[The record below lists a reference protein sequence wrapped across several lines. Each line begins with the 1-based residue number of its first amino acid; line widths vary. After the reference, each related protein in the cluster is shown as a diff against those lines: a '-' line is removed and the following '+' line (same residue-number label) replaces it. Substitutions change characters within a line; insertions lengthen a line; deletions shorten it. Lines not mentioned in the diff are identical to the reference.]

1 MSTLVIVE
9 SPTKVSTIKG
19 FLGKGYKVVASKG
32 HIRDLPKSKFAVD
45 IENGFEP
52 QYINIRG
59 KGDLIKE
66 LRKEAKKADKV
77 LLATDPDREGEAISW
92 HLSIALGLDKDK
104 VKRISF
110 NEITKST
117 LKEAINHPRDIDEN
131 LVNAQQARRILD
143 RIVGY
148 KLSPFLWKKVRNGL
162 SAGRVQ
168 SVATRI
174 IVEREKEINS
184 FIPKEFWNINA
195 TLKTENGETLTAK
208 YYGTKDKKLEINNGE
223 DAKNI
228 VSQCEG
234 GTFTVFDVKKSIT
247 HRKPQAPYTTSTM
260 QQDAN
265 RRFGFRAQRTMMVA
279 QELYEGINLGDRSSH
294 GLITYMRTDSLRISD
309 EARENAKNF
318 IVSTYGANY
327 YPKTPNVYKMKK
339 SSQDAHEAIRPTDVT
354 LKPDSIKSKLTPDQ
368 YKIYKMIW
376 QRFVAS
382 QMKAADFD
390 TIQYKF
396 DCKGN
401 VFANGGYVIKF
412 PGYLT
417 IYGAEK
423 DVEETENNDM
433 TAGKLPPLTVGNT
446 LTATQITAEQKFTEP
461 PLRYTDGTLTKVL
474 AEMGVGRPST
484 FVPTITTIIS
494 RGYVERTGKFLKPTN
509 IGEITVELMMN
520 AFSHVID
527 YSYTAQMEE
536 SLEDICAGEADYKAV
551 LQSFYDDFIT
561 QLQDAEKTL
570 GTERIMIPDVQTN
583 IICEKCGAVMV
594 EKSGRFGKFAACP
607 NYPECKNTKKLTKS
621 GEVEKA
627 PEVTDKKCPNC
638 GSNMLLKTGAFG
650 QFYACPKYPECKTT
664 FACVKELGVNCP
676 DCGKKIIIKQGK
688 SRRTFYSCEDFPKCT
703 FSVWDIPTNRK
714 CPECG
719 GIVLKKKS
727 KDDYYC
733 YNKCGWKET
742 TETVLKKTNSKA

>member
-1 MSTLVIVE
+1 MSILVIVV
-9 SPTKVSTIKG
+9 SPTKVSTIKS

-32 HIRDLPKSKFAVD
+32 HIRDLPKSKFGVD

-66 LRKEAKKADKV
+66 LKKEAKKADKV

-92 HLSIALGLDKDK
+92 HLSAALGLDSDK

-148 KLSPFLWKKVRNGL
+148 KLSPFLWKKIKNGL

-174 IVEREKEINS
+174 IVEREKEIRD
-184 FIPKEFWNINA
+184 FIPKEYWNISA
-195 TLKTENGETLTAK
+195 TLKNQNGEPLTAK
-208 YYGTKDKKLEINNGE
+208 YYGDKDKKREINNGE
-223 DAKNI
+223 DAKRI
-228 VSQCEG
+228 VEQCENG
-234 GTFTVFDVKKSIT
+234 IFNVCEVKKSVT
-247 HRKPQAPYTTSTM
+247 YRKPQAPYTTSTM

-279 QELYEGINLGDRSSH
+279 QELYEGINLGERSSH

-309 EARENAKNF
+309 EARENAKNY
-318 IVSTYGANY
+318 IISTYGESY
-327 YPKTPNVYKMKK
+327 YPSTPNIYKVKK

-354 LKPDSIKSKLTPDQ
+354 LHPDSIKSKLSPDQ

-396 DCKGN
+396 ECNGN
-401 VFANGGYVIKF
+401 IFSSGGYVIKF

-423 DVEETENNDM
+423 DVEEADNGDM
-433 TAGKLPPLTVGNT
+433 TNGKLPSLSEKDVLN
-446 LTATQITAEQKFTEP
+446 ATKISSEQKFTEP

-509 IGEITVELMMN
+509 IGEITVDLMMK
-520 AFSHVID
+520 AFSNVID
-527 YSYTAQMEE
+527 YNYTAQMEE
-536 SLEDICAGEADYKAV
+536 SLEDICSGNADYKKV
-551 LQSFYDDFIT
+551 LQEFYDDFIS
-561 QLQDAEKTL
+561 QLHGAEKTL
-570 GTERIMIPDVQTN
+570 GTERIDIPTVATD
-583 IICEKCGAVMV
+583 IICEKCGATMI

-607 NYPECKNTKKLTKS
+607 NYPACKNTKKLTKA
-621 GEVEKA
+621 GEKEKL
-627 PEVTDKKCPNC
+627 PEVSDKKCPKC
-638 GSNMLLKTGAFG
+638 GSDMILRNGSYGA
-650 QFYACPKYPECKTT
+650 FYACSKYPECKSTI
-664 FACVKELGVNCP
+664 ACFKEAGVDCP
-676 DCGKKIIIKQGK
+676 LCGKKIIIKTGK
-688 SRRTFYSCEDFPKCT
+688 SKRTFYSCENYPNCT
-703 FSVWDIPTNRK
+703 FSSWDVPTNRK
-714 CPECG
+714 CPSCG
-719 GIVLKKKS
+719 SIILKKKS
-727 KDDYYC
+727 KELYYC
-733 YNKCGWKET
+733 SKQCGWKE
-742 TETVLKKTNSKA
+742 

>member
-9 SPTKVSTIKG
+9 SPTKVSTIKS

-32 HIRDLPKSKFAVD
+32 HIRDLPKSKFGVD

-66 LRKEAKKADKV
+66 LKKEAKKADKV

-92 HLSIALGLDKDK
+92 HLSIALGLEPEK

-148 KLSPFLWKKVRNGL
+148 KLSPFLWKKIKNGL

-174 IVEREKEINS
+174 IVEREKEIRDFES
-184 FIPKEFWNINA
+184 KEYWNINA
-195 TLKTENGETLTAK
+195 FLKNSSGEVLSAK
-208 YYGTKDKKLEINNGE
+208 YYGSKSKKLDVTNGD
-223 DAKNI
+223 DAKKI
-228 VSQCEG
+228 VDQCTDG
-234 GTFTVFDVKKSIT
+234 IFTVFDVKNSIT

-279 QELYEGINLGDRSSH
+279 QELYEGINLGDRASH

-309 EARENAKNF
+309 EARDNAKKF
-318 IVSTYGANY
+318 IIDRFGAEY
-327 YPKTPNVYKMKK
+327 YPATPNVYKVKK

-354 LKPDSIKSKLTPDQ
+354 LTPEMIKNKLSPDQ

-376 QRFVAS
+376 QRFIAS
-382 QMKAADFD
+382 QMKHADFD

-396 DCKGN
+396 ECNGN
-401 VFANGGYVIKF
+401 VFVSGGYVVKF

-417 IYGAEK
+417 VYGAEK
-423 DVEETENNDM
+423 DVEEADNGDM
-433 TAGKLPPLTVGNT
+433 TAGRLPSLSMSEG
-446 LTATQITAEQKFTEP
+446 LKAEKITSEQKFTEP

-494 RGYVERTGKFLKPTN
+494 RGYVERAGKFLKPTSV
-509 IGEITVELMMN
+509 GEITVDLMMES
-520 AFSHVID
+520 FSNIID
-527 YSYTAQMEE
+527 YNYTAQMEE
-536 SLEDICAGEADYKAV
+536 SLEDICAGEADYKKV
-551 LQSFYDDFIT
+551 LQSFYDDFIE
-561 QLQDAEKTL
+561 QLHGAEKTL
-570 GTERIMIPDVQTN
+570 GTERIEIPNVETDIV
-583 IICEKCGAVMV
+583 CEKCGATMI

-607 NYPECKNTKKLTKS
+607 NYPACKNTKKLTKS
-621 GEVEKA
+621 GKAEKE
-627 PEVTDKKCPNC
+627 PEVSEKKCPKC
-638 GSNMLLKTGAFG
+638 GSDMILRSGAYGNF
-650 QFYACPKYPECKTT
+650 FACSKYPECKTT
-664 FACVKELGVNCP
+664 IACLKEAGVDCP
-676 DCGKKIIIKQGK
+676 ECGKKIVIKQGK
-688 SRRTFYSCEDFPKCT
+688 SKRTFYSCEDYPTCS
-703 FSVWDIPTNRK
+703 FSSWDIPQNRK
-714 CPECG
+714 CPNCG
-719 GIVLKKKS
+719 SIVLKKKS
-727 KDDYYC
+727 KEAYYC
-733 YNKCGWKET
+733 AKKCGWKE
-742 TETVLKKTNSKA
+742 

>member
-1 MSTLVIVE
+1 MSILVIVE
-9 SPTKVSTIKG
+9 SPTKVSTIKS

-66 LRKEAKKADKV
+66 LKKEAKKADKV

-110 NEITKST
+110 NEITKNT
-117 LKEAINHPRDIDEN
+117 LKEAINHPRDIDDN

-195 TLKTENGETLTAK
+195 TLKTEKGETLIAK
-208 YYGTKDKKLEINNGE
+208 YYGNKDKKLEVNNE
-223 DAKNI
+223 TDAKNI
-228 VSQCEG
+228 VSQCEKG
-234 GTFTVFDVKKSIT
+234 VFTVSDVKKSIT

-279 QELYEGINLGDRSSH
+279 QELYEGINLGERSSH

-309 EARENAKNF
+309 EARESAKNF
-318 IVSTYGANY
+318 IVSSYGAEY
-327 YPKTPNVYKMKK
+327 YPSTPNVYKMKK

-354 LKPDSIKSKLTPDQ
+354 LKPDMIKNKLTPDQ

-401 VFANGGYVIKF
+401 VFVSGGYVIKF

-417 IYGAEK
+417 VYGAEK
-423 DVEETENNDM
+423 DVEETENNEL
-433 TAGKLPPLTVGNT
+433 TAGKLPPLSVGNELIST
-446 LTATQITAEQKFTEP
+446 KITAEQKFTEP

-509 IGEITVELMMN
+509 IGEITVDLMMD

-527 YSYTAQMEE
+527 YGYTAEMEE
-536 SLEDICAGEADYKAV
+536 SLEDICAGTADYKKV
-551 LQSFYDDFIT
+551 LQNFYDDFIK
-561 QLQDAEKTL
+561 QLHDAEKTL
-570 GTERIMIPDVQTN
+570 GTERIEIPAVQTN
-583 IICEKCGAVMV
+583 IICDKCGAVMV

-627 PEVTDKKCPNC
+627 PELTNKKCPKC
-638 GSNMLLKTGAFG
+638 GSDMLLKSGSFG
-650 QFYACPKYPECKTT
+650 QFYACSKYPECKTT
-664 FACVKELGVNCP
+664 LACLKELGVNCP
-676 DCGKKIIIKQGK
+676 ECGKKIVIKQGK
-688 SRRTFYSCEDFPKCT
+688 SKRTFYSCEDYPTCT
-703 FSVWDIPTNRK
+703 FSSWDIPQDRK
-714 CPECG
+714 CPNCG

-733 YNKCGWKET
+733 INKCGWKE
-742 TETVLKKTNSKA
+742 